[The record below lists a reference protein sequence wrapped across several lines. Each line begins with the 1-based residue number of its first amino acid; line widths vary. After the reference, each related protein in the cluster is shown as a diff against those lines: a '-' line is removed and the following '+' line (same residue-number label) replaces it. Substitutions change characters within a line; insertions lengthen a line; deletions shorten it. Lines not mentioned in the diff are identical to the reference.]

1 MPKEKPA
8 PHSPMI
14 SLRAIVTTSGAL
26 LLIMTSAISGPVSGN
41 VITWGENS
49 QEWNRALHL
58 GALRLGCSDPPAGC
72 ADYAEKTAK
81 TQGVNKVFLAILLK
95 PDQTP
100 AYVRQYSQLSLN
112 HPALYEV
119 DFDDFVGQCE
129 RQKLPQAAI
138 SALLD
143 DLAGGLKAVNPKLQL
158 GITVYE
164 GELTS
169 SRFPLDA
176 LDERFRKAVDLVH
189 LYPHYRKEA
198 QSFAASVQHAR
209 QIFPSASIIAGIY
222 AYDRRD
228 YLPCASGNP
237 APCSNQEEI
246 ALFEQSFKERLGMV
260 GTFGVEWI
268 EFYPG
273 GFGTEAHWQQW
284 QQPRACHL
292 ERVEECAANTKIMRD
307 VVRQTLNHQ

>member
-1 MPKEKPA
+1 MRKEKPVRR
-8 PHSPMI
+8 SPMI
-14 SLRAIVTTSGAL
+14 SWRVISTALGAV
-26 LLIMTSAISGPVSGN
+26 LLIMTSGWSGPISNN
-41 VITWGENS
+41 VITWGENTP
-49 QEWNRALHL
+49 EWNRALHL

-119 DFDDFVGQCE
+119 GFDDFVGQCE

-143 DLAGGLKAVNPKLQL
+143 DLASGLKAVNPKLQL

-164 GELTS
+164 DELTS
-169 SRFPLDA
+169 SRFPLSG
-176 LDERFRKAVDLVH
+176 LDEQFRKAVDFVH
-189 LYPHYRKEA
+189 LYPHYRTEA
-198 QSFAASVQHAR
+198 QSFSASVQQAR
-209 QIFPSASIIAGIY
+209 NLFPAARIIAGIY

-228 YLPCASGNP
+228 YLPCARGSSS
-237 APCSNQEEI
+237 PCSNQEEV
-246 ALFEQSFKERLGMV
+246 ALFEQSFKERLGML

-284 QQPRACHL
+284 QQPRACHP
-292 ERVEECAANTKIMRD
+292 ERVDECAANTKAMRD
-307 VVRQTLNHQ
+307 VVRQTLNDQ